1 MSVSDVCDC
10 PEIPRRGIML
20 VLSSPSGAGKTTI
33 ARQLL
38 ERSDRLVMSVSA
50 TTRPPR
56 PGEIEGTDYIFLSD
70 QEFAARLEAGQF
82 LEHARVFGN
91 RYGTPRQP
99 VEAALARGD
108 DVLFDVDWQG
118 TQQLRQSDGED
129 LVTVFVLPPSHRE
142 LERRLTKRAQ
152 DPDDVVRARMAKAA
166 GEISHWTDYDYI
178 VVNSD
183 IEAAVRKVE
192 AILMAERLRR
202 HRLIGLDAFVSD
214 LCQAAAAGPSLL
226 SPP

>member
-1 MSVSDVCDC
+1 MNEAGERCL
-10 PEIPRRGIML
+10 PQIPRRGVML

-33 ARQLL
+33 ARELL
-38 ERSDRLVMSVSA
+38 GRTTHLMMSVSA

-56 PGEIEGTDYIFLSD
+56 PGETDGTDYVFLSD

-82 LEHARVFGN
+82 LEHASVFGN
-91 RYGTPRQP
+91 RYGTPRRP

-129 LVTVFVLPPSHRE
+129 LVTVFVLPPSHAE

-152 DPDDVVRARMAKAA
+152 DPEEVVRARMAKAA
-166 GEISHWTDYDYI
+166 GEISHWAEYDYI

-183 IEAAVRKVE
+183 VETAVRKVE
-192 AILMAERLRR
+192 AILTAERLRR
-202 HRLIGLDAFVSD
+202 HRLIDLEAFIND
-214 LCQAAAAGPSLL
+214 LCRAAAAGPSRP
-226 SPP
+226 SFG